1 MDKKLFI
8 NAVNNCDNIKK
19 DDIVNLASECGLEI
33 SPRTAKL
40 KIIDAIAED
49 HFEKLFEYFNEF
61 ITIPYWEIADF
72 YGVSSNKIL
81 SLKEIGFIKE
91 EPIKKEFY
99 SRRDKRYYDA
109 DTFPISVLSYNKDEL
124 IKAYE
129 SAFGGA
135 TYKFRIE
142 TKTKEEVTDLIS
154 ILGDIVKINDTPVS
168 YSHRNN
174 DGFYTYF
181 DVKTL
186 NSSEYEANKLL
197 LEIKKLKEE
206 KEEINK
212 IREKLL
218 DEFRKYLGDDLNRL
232 NIEDKLNELIEK
244 GELIKGLKG
253 IE

>member
-19 DDIVNLASECGLEI
+19 DDIINLADECGIEI

-40 KIIDAIAED
+40 KIINAIAED
-49 HFEKLFEYFNEF
+49 HFDKLFEYFNEF
-61 ITIPYWEIADF
+61 ISIPYWEIADF
-72 YGVSSNKIL
+72 YGVSSSKIL
-81 SLKEIGFIKE
+81 GLKEIGFIKE

-99 SRRDKRYYDA
+99 NRRDKHYYDA
-109 DTFPISVLSYNKDEL
+109 DTFPVSILDYNKDEL
-124 IKAYE
+124 LQAYE

-142 TKTKEEVTDLIS
+142 TKNKKEVEDLVN
-154 ILGDIVKINDTPVS
+154 ILSTVIKINDEPVS

-186 NSSEYEANKLL
+186 NNSEYEANKLL

-206 KEEINK
+206 KEELNK
-212 IREKLL
+212 IGEKLL
-218 DEFRKYLGDDLNRL
+218 NEFRKYLGNDLNRF
-232 NIEDKLNELIEK
+232 NINHKINELIQK
-244 GELIKGLKG
+244 GELI
-253 IE
+253 E